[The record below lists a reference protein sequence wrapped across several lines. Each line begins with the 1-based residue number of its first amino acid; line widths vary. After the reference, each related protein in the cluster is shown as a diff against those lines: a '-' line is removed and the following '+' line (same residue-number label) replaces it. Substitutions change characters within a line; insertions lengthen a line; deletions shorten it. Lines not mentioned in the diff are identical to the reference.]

1 MRRRDFLTVVG
12 GVSLAMPGLAH
23 GQSGRVYRL
32 GTLLPG
38 PPMLPTEGRGAILI
52 ENLGKL
58 GYKLGENLVYETRG
72 AKGKVALVPQM
83 MLELVAAKVDAVV
96 TVSYP
101 AAAAA
106 KASGIATVIASGSG
120 DPVTTG
126 LVNSLAKPGGT
137 VTGIADDAAMLSTK
151 RLSLLKALL
160 PKLQKVAMLWNKE
173 DLGMSQRY
181 EASAK
186 AARDIG
192 VQVQALGVRE
202 PDDFDDA
209 FTTMNRENPEAIL
222 MVSDSLTLLNRKRVI
237 QYAATRRIPAIYEA
251 DNIVHDGGLMSYGA
265 DEHESFGRAAALVGR
280 IFKGAKPAELPVEQ
294 PTRYLFVINMTT
306 AKAMNLSVPNN
317 LAALADE
324 IIELSHYALLPRS
337 CQGALHHFQSAHRRP
352 QVMPVFSAKRSWTSM
367 TKLDQLENVK
377 RIDPVQAK
385 QPLNK
390 LFLQRRSSDISKAA
404 NIGQGCPRQLKD
416 LFDVRRNRGRFHRA
430 PRGKFGYPA
439 CANSTRPKGGH
450 Q

>member
-1 MRRRDFLTVVG
+1 
-12 GVSLAMPGLAH
+12 
-23 GQSGRVYRL
+23 
-32 GTLLPG
+32 
-38 PPMLPTEGRGAILI
+38 MLPTEGRGAILL
-52 ENLGKL
+52 ENLEKL
-58 GYKLGENLVYETRG
+58 GYKLGQNLVYEPRG

-106 KASGIATVIASGSG
+106 KVSGVPTVIASGSG

-126 LVNSLAKPGGT
+126 LVNSLSKPGGT

-160 PKLQKVAMLWNKE
+160 PSLQRVAMLWNKE

-209 FTTMNRENPEAIL
+209 FTAMNRENPEAIL

-237 QYAATRRIPAIYEA
+237 QYAATHRIPAIYEA
-251 DNIVHDGGLMSYGA
+251 DNIVQDGGLMSYGA
-265 DEHESFGRAAALVGR
+265 DDHESFSRAAALVDR
-280 IFKGAKPAELPVEQ
+280 IFKGAKPADLPVEQ
-294 PTRYLFVINMTT
+294 PTRYLFVINMKT
-306 AKAMNLSVPNN
+306 AKAMNLIVPNN
-317 LAALADE
+317 LAALADRV
-324 IIELSHYALLPRS
+324 IE
-337 CQGALHHFQSAHRRP
+337 
-352 QVMPVFSAKRSWTSM
+352 
-367 TKLDQLENVK
+367 
-377 RIDPVQAK
+377 
-385 QPLNK
+385 
-390 LFLQRRSSDISKAA
+390 
-404 NIGQGCPRQLKD
+404 
-416 LFDVRRNRGRFHRA
+416 
-430 PRGKFGYPA
+430 
-439 CANSTRPKGGH
+439 
-450 Q
+450 

>member
-1 MRRRDFLTVVG
+1 MRRRDFIAFVG
-12 GVSLAMPGLAH
+12 GAPFALSGPAH
-23 GQSGRVYRL
+23 SQSGRVYRL

-38 PPMLPTEGRGAILI
+38 PPMLSTEGRGAILI
-52 ENLGKL
+52 ESLGKF
-58 GYKLGENLVYETRG
+58 GYKLGQNLVYEPRG

-106 KASGIATVIASGSG
+106 KVSGLPTVIASGSG

-160 PKLQKVAMLWNKE
+160 PNLRRVAMLWNKD

-209 FTTMNRENPEAIL
+209 FTAMNRENPEAIL

-237 QYAATRRIPAIYEA
+237 EYAATHRIPAIYEA
-251 DNIVHDGGLMSYGA
+251 DNIVQDGGLMSYGA
-265 DEHESFGRAAALVGR
+265 DEHESFSRAAALVDR
-280 IFKGAKPAELPVEQ
+280 IFKGAKPADLPVEQ
-294 PTRYLFVINMTT
+294 PTRYLFVINMKT
-306 AKAMNLSVPNN
+306 ANAMNLSVPNN
-317 LAALADE
+317 LAALADR
-324 IIELSHYALLPRS
+324 IIE
-337 CQGALHHFQSAHRRP
+337 
-352 QVMPVFSAKRSWTSM
+352 
-367 TKLDQLENVK
+367 
-377 RIDPVQAK
+377 
-385 QPLNK
+385 
-390 LFLQRRSSDISKAA
+390 
-404 NIGQGCPRQLKD
+404 
-416 LFDVRRNRGRFHRA
+416 
-430 PRGKFGYPA
+430 
-439 CANSTRPKGGH
+439 
-450 Q
+450 

>member
-1 MRRRDFLTVVG
+1 MRRRDFIAVVG
-12 GVSLAMPGLAH
+12 GASFAVTGLAH
-23 GQSGRVYRL
+23 GQSGRIYRL

-58 GYKLGENLVYETRG
+58 GYKLGQNLVYEPRG
-72 AKGKVALVPQM
+72 AKGKVALVPQL

-106 KASGIATVIASGSG
+106 KASGVPTVIASGSG

-126 LVNSLAKPGGT
+126 LVNSLPKPGGT

-160 PKLQKVAMLWNKE
+160 PNLQRVAMLWNKE

-192 VQVQALGVRE
+192 VEVQALGVRE

-209 FTTMNRENPEAIL
+209 FNAMNREIPEAIL

-251 DNIVHDGGLMSYGA
+251 DNIVQDGGLMSYGA
-265 DEHESFGRAAALVGR
+265 DEHESFSRAAALVDR

-294 PTRYLFVINMTT
+294 PTRYLFVINMKT
-306 AKAMNLSVPNN
+306 ANAMNLSVPNN
-317 LAALADE
+317 LAALADRV
-324 IIELSHYALLPRS
+324 IE
-337 CQGALHHFQSAHRRP
+337 
-352 QVMPVFSAKRSWTSM
+352 
-367 TKLDQLENVK
+367 
-377 RIDPVQAK
+377 
-385 QPLNK
+385 
-390 LFLQRRSSDISKAA
+390 
-404 NIGQGCPRQLKD
+404 
-416 LFDVRRNRGRFHRA
+416 
-430 PRGKFGYPA
+430 
-439 CANSTRPKGGH
+439 
-450 Q
+450 